1 MNTSP
6 YITIIGAGL
15 AGCEAAL
22 QAASRGCKVVLH
34 EMKPVKFSPAHTMEG
49 LAELVC
55 SNSLRSDGIT
65 NGSGLLKAELRLLG
79 SHVIAAADEHR
90 VPAGGALAVDRNAFS
105 AEITRAIEEHPLIE
119 LKREEITEIPTDGIA
134 IIATGPLTSDA
145 LATEVGK
152 LVGGD
157 LLYFHDAIAPIVEG
171 DSIDMSKAWRASR
184 YDKGTADYINCP
196 LSQEQYYELIDD
208 LLSAEKVTLR
218 EFEALKPFEGC
229 MPIEVM
235 AERGRETL
243 SFGPMKPVGLRD
255 PHTGR
260 LPYAVL
266 QLRQENSE
274 ATLYNL
280 VGFQTRMKWGEQKR
294 VFQKISGLEQAVF
307 ARFGSLHRNTF
318 IKAPVLLQPTLQLKT
333 DPRIFF
339 AGQITGVEGYVE
351 SIAMGWW
358 AGVQAA
364 FALQGKG
371 APSPAPATMIAGLIT
386 HLVEADP
393 DNFQPMNSNFGLLP
407 RPTVKA
413 PSKKRKELQAEE
425 ALRSCEAWAAD
436 LAGC

>member
-1 MNTSP
+1 MSQES
-6 YITIIGAGL
+6 ITIIGAGL

-22 QAASRGCKVVLH
+22 QAAERGCKVVLH
-34 EMKPVKFSPAHTMEG
+34 EMKPIRFSPAHTMPD

-65 NGSGLLKAELRLLG
+65 NGSGLLKAELRLI
-79 SHVIAAADEHR
+79 SSRVIATADEHR
-90 VPAGGALAVDRNAFS
+90 VPAGGALAVDRHAFS
-105 AEITRAIEEHPLIE
+105 ASITKAIEDHPLIE
-119 LKREEITEIPTDGIA
+119 LKRGEITEIPAEGIV

-145 LATEVGK
+145 LAAEIGN

-184 YDKGTADYINCP
+184 YDKGSADYINCP
-196 LSQEQYYELIDD
+196 LSKEQYYVFIDD
-208 LLSAEKVTLR
+208 LLAAEKVTLR
-218 EFEALKPFEGC
+218 EFESLKPFEGC

-243 SFGPMKPVGLRD
+243 SFGPMKPVGLVD

-266 QLRQENSE
+266 QLRQENTE

-294 VFQKISGLEQAVF
+294 VFSKIPGLEQAVF

-318 IKAPVLLQPTLQLKT
+318 ITAPALLNQALQLKT
-333 DPRIFF
+333 NARIFF

-364 FALQGKG
+364 CALLGKP
-371 APSPAPATMIAGLIT
+371 APSPAPATMISGLIA
-386 HLVEADP
+386 HLVESDP
-393 DNFQPMNSNFGLLP
+393 KNFQPMNSNFGLLP
-407 RPTVKA
+407 RPSIKA
-413 PSKKRKELQAEE
+413 PGKKRKQLQAEE

-436 LAGC
+436 LKA